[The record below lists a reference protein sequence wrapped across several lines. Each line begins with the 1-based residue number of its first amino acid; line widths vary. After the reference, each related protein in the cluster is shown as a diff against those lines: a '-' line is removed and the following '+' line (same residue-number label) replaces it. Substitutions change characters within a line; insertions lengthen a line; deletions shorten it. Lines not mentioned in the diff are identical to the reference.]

1 MLEKQSSFSR
11 TLANVGKMGAYY
23 TDLEHCRDIAKMF
36 HFPEGQEVSCLEPSI
51 GNGEAIITVTGAKEN
66 SDIKIFGVELN
77 NETACAVKKNPYI
90 TDILEADFLNDVFI
104 SNNVFSFCFG
114 NPPYL
119 DNVDMSGKRSE
130 LLFLEKV
137 GNYLCTGAILVW
149 VIPYRVFS
157 DAGYLRYWHSR
168 YDTLALYR
176 FRNEEYEKFKQIVV
190 VGKKKRFSTMLSA
203 SQMKEYQDQVF
214 ASDKIPILPD
224 NFPEKIDVPPSPCN
238 RVTVFSKRIFDPDAA
253 KRAMPSLPTDLL
265 RSFDEHMSVKPYSV
279 CSLGHPPIPL
289 KKDSMYLV
297 ATSGGGQGL
306 TGSEDDG
313 TLHLQ
318 RGNAE
323 IVDEYRIDPSE
334 GQNSSD
340 KMVVTTRTQISMYV
354 VQNDGKIDKLV

>member
-36 HFPEGQEVSCLEPSI
+36 HFPNDQEVSCLEPSI
-51 GNGEAIITVTGAKEN
+51 GDGAAIITVTGAKEN
-66 SDIKIFGVELN
+66 SNIKIFGVELN
-77 NETACAVKKNPYI
+77 NKTAATVKKNPHV

-104 SNNVFSFCFG
+104 SNNTFSFCFG

-119 DNVDMSGKRSE
+119 DNIEGNGKRSE

-149 VIPYRVFS
+149 VIPYHVFS
-157 DAGYLRYWHSR
+157 ETGYLRFWHSR
-168 YDTLALYR
+168 YDTLAMYR
-176 FRNEEYEKFKQIVV
+176 FREKEYAKFKQIVV
-190 VGKKKRFSTMLSA
+190 VGRKNRLSTLLSA
-203 SQMKEYQDQVF
+203 AQMEMYQAQVYS
-214 ASDKIPILPD
+214 SDIIPVLPEE
-224 NFPEKIDVPPSPCN
+224 FSEKIDVLPSPSN
-238 RVTVFSKRIFDPDAA
+238 RITSFAKRTFDPDAA
-253 KRAMPSLPTDLL
+253 QAAIPSLPTELL
-265 RSFDEHMSVKPYSV
+265 EAFDEHMSVQPYSV
-279 CSLGHPPIPL
+279 CCLGRPPIPP

-306 TGSEDDG
+306 TGSEKDG

-323 IVDEYRIDPSE
+323 VIDEHNFDATEAKDVPNKVII
-334 GQNSSD
+334 
-340 KMVVTTRTQISMYV
+340 TTRTQISMYI
-354 VQNDGKIDKLV
+354 VQNDGRIDKLV